1 MIYCIGECMIEFS
14 RADGELFRRS
24 FAGDVY
30 NTAVY
35 ANRLA
40 QKGGDVE
47 FVTAIGDDA
56 ASEAMVSA
64 WRAEGVS
71 ASHAAVMPGRTPGL
85 YVIETDDDGERRFSY
100 WRNQSAARGLIQ
112 GVRTID
118 PAALSKSDVIYY
130 SGITL
135 AILEGDDRQDLFT
148 FIKQARKTGA
158 RIAFDPNY
166 RPALWES
173 REAAADAIMHAY
185 GLADVVLTGAEE
197 EQSLF
202 GWGSEHSELGE
213 LERLGVK
220 EAILKAG
227 ERGVYG
233 RCGGAEFHVPF
244 VPAQA
249 VVDTTAAGDS
259 FAGAYLAF
267 RLRGV
272 ESEQAVT
279 LAAAAARI
287 VVSYPGAII
296 DRAHFAEQ
304 VNRDPELSKELS
316 HAN

>member
-14 RADGELFRRS
+14 RADGDLFRRS

-35 ANRLA
+35 AKRLA
-40 QKGGDVE
+40 PAGQGVE
-47 FVTAIGDDA
+47 FVSAIGDDPASAVMKA
-56 ASEAMVSA
+56 AWLS
-64 WRAEGVS
+64 EGVGAAHVAVVS
-71 ASHAAVMPGRTPGL
+71 EHAPGL
-85 YVIETDDDGERRFSY
+85 YAIDTDDEGERQFSY
-100 WRNQSAARGLIQ
+100 WRNSSAARQLTL
-112 GVRTID
+112 GVKTID
-118 PAALSKSDVIYY
+118 IANLGEGDIIYY

-135 AILEGDDRQDLFT
+135 AILGRTDRQSLFD
-148 FIKQARKTGA
+148 FIKQVRKAGA
-158 RIAFDPNY
+158 LIAFDPNY
-166 RPALWES
+166 RPALWEG
-173 REAAADAIMHAY
+173 REVAAETIMYAY
-185 GLADVVLTGAEE
+185 GLADIVLTGEE
-197 EQSLF
+197 EEKSLF

-227 ERGVYG
+227 SRGVYG
-233 RCGGAEFHVPF
+233 RCNGEDFHVPF
-244 VPAQA
+244 VPAEK

-267 RLRGV
+267 RLRGAIP
-272 ESEQAVT
+272 EKAVG

-296 DRAHFAEQ
+296 DRAVFAEQ
-304 VNRDPELSKELS
+304 VKRDPELLNELS